1 MVSISHLWGWQ
12 PWEGRLSEGGPW
24 QPWEVPGRQIETPAA
39 SQEPTQ
45 RLPCHTCAN
54 ERYITRIRS
63 MKSCDKMCLRTRS
76 EFDGMNYL
84 CEFDFLCLFLD
95 IQLSHSI
102 ESSLILWLPEIR
114 NRPGWVCLLDPSG
127 KQAGVEHLE
136 LPPLLVLP
144 PHHGVQRVVEQL
156 SYQRRHRHSSS

>member
-1 MVSISHLWGWQ
+1 
-12 PWEGRLSEGGPW
+12 
-24 QPWEVPGRQIETPAA
+24 
-39 SQEPTQ
+39 
-45 RLPCHTCAN
+45 
-54 ERYITRIRS
+54 
-63 MKSCDKMCLRTRS
+63 
-76 EFDGMNYL
+76 MNYL
-84 CEFDFLCLFLD
+84 CEFDFHD

-114 NRPGWVCLLDPSG
+114 DRPGWVGLLDPSG

-144 PHHGVQRVVEQL
+144 PHHRVQRVLQQL